1 MHIFHIYTDLRTK
14 HNKLKKHIYKY
25 TNMHTYI
32 HTYMH
37 ACMHACMHA
46 HAYTQTDRQTDR
58 HTYIHTY
65 ICASCYLCISPPTY
79 VLMHSHTDSFWKPIC
94 NVQKITC
101 LLQVGLSIPQ
111 LPRNGLFGLF
121 GHQRLRFRQRMGYDF
136 VSYDLTADMCIAS
149 LVPRI
154 APSVSNFVS

>member
-14 HNKLKKHIYKY
+14 HKKIKKTYIQIYKY
-25 TNMHTYI
+25 AYIHTYI
-32 HTYMH
+32 H
-37 ACMHACMHA
+37 ACM
-46 HAYTQTDRQTDR
+46 HAYTQTDR
-58 HTYIHTY
+58 HTY

-121 GHQRLRFRQRMGYDF
+121 GHQRLCFRQRMGYDF